1 MVLFLKYLKYFLVIE
16 ITQQD
21 TKFTNILDQ
30 GCSTGGP
37 GAGCGPPL
45 QFLRPSRNFASLEFF
60 ILNFLPK
67 QTDRLVTILTAM
79 L

>member
-1 MVLFLKYLKYFLVIE
+1 MLMRAKASQAKVRLIR
-16 ITQQD
+16 I
-21 TKFTNILDQ
+21 DQ